1 VARYFDAADDVS
13 RLLDRPLI
21 AMERLKPLPQG
32 FLAAAAA
39 KHSHEIASPSK
50 PAGVSSNPRSSVK
63 KGPSPLSFSQRAN
76 SDAAIDSIPLP
87 GQIVFSNRLSTGA
100 PDALAMASSPN
111 ISTATVQESQPQV
124 FWIKISAT
132 CLPEINGK
140 DIDPVC
146 IVSQAGRRLHTTEV
160 VLNDSDPDFNVAL
173 KLDPAANRMKPLE
186 FRIYDASNL
195 ELEDTLDG
203 SCVMLSDDDVN
214 TLVTGDKKG
223 ALLHESFVNIDT
235 LATIIDNHSLDSASS
250 LIYKRADQ
258 SRKSSIFLSLFPM
271 EDDHLR
277 VLDDDRKYLFEL
289 QDDRNTAAAVAASKH
304 DPVLDVVP
312 WHLCT
317 VQNAACGVN
326 IQKKAQE
333 PAQAPQSYVLSLV
346 LLANKYKN
354 ECLGF
359 RSAADVQHAQMH
371 PDFRYDS
378 VARSRSCAP
387 AAPSNTR
394 FVQQPRQHHAKTQRS
409 SPANARR
416 LLSRVWFWRA
426 PNLVWLLVWVAAQ
439 QS

>member
-1 VARYFDAADDVS
+1 LGLRQHDVPNVCCCGWLQVAICSDAAGCVS
-13 RLLDRPLI
+13 RFIDRPLI
-21 AMERLKPLPQG
+21 TMERLKPLPQG

-50 PAGVSSNPRSSVK
+50 PAGVSSNPRTSLK

-111 ISTATVQESQPQV
+111 ISTATAQESQPPV

-132 CLPEINGK
+132 CLPEINGR

-146 IVSQAGRRLHTTEV
+146 VVSQAGRRLHTTEV

-173 KLDPAANRMKPLE
+173 KLDPDANRMKPLE

-195 ELEDTLDG
+195 ELEDPLDG
-203 SCVMLSDDDVN
+203 SCVIVSDDDLN
-214 TLVTGDKKG
+214 TLLAGDKKG
-223 ALLHESFVNIDT
+223 ELLLHESFVNIDS
-235 LATIIDNHSLDSASS
+235 LATVIDNHSLDSASS

-258 SRKSSIFLSLFPM
+258 SRKSSMFLSLFPM

-277 VLDDDRKYLFEL
+277 VLDDDQKYLFEL
-289 QDDRNTAAAVAASKH
+289 QDDMNAAAAVAASKH

-333 PAQAPQSYVLSLV
+333 PEQAPQSHVLSLV

-354 ECLGF
+354 QCLGF
-359 RSAADVQHAQMH
+359 RSAADIQHAQMH
-371 PDFRYDS
+371 PDFRYDNI
-378 VARSRSCAP
+378 ARCRSCLP
-387 AAPSNTR
+387 AAFSYPR

-409 SPANARR
+409 SPANA
-416 LLSRVWFWRA
+416 
-426 PNLVWLLVWVAAQ
+426 
-439 QS
+439 